1 MTPAPAPSPAAPRQG
16 PFQGFLERARHLAIR
31 GFHAYASWLTRQ
43 SWWRFTLY
51 SILLLIIVS
60 ILSELPPFSWKTGPS
75 PAAWPAKPAAKAADA
90 SPGTGREAPHPPSP
104 PATPTT
110 PTTPTGGRDAPPAS
124 DPHEVRIAVGD
135 SQLILQIADPSK
147 AEPPEVRQALKD
159 VRHALAEIQV
169 QLKDAK
175 IPPGLIRIE
184 TSGNDTN
191 TNPGT
196 TDGDDEEDAEEDEE
210 TTEPHIETL
219 GDHLENL
226 ALLMIF
232 VSIPLKIAYQG
243 QQRAQAVAVQAVQT
257 AETEALRRQV
267 TEARLAAMQAQV
279 EPHFLFNTLGS
290 IEHLIETDP
299 ARAGRMQRSL
309 ITFLREA
316 MPLLRETQSD
326 TFRDLGRELAIVTPY
341 LDLLKMRMEE
351 RLRAEIRI
359 PAGLMSAEFPPMML
373 QSLVENSIRHGLEPR
388 PEGGLITLDAAVVDG
403 RLTVSVSDTGI
414 GFGHSNHPGS
424 GVGLTN
430 IRERLRL
437 LYGDKASLRTIS
449 PASGGSVVSIE
460 IPYRSRTGP
469 SAPPAAPASPVSAH
483 ENPSA

>member
-1 MTPAPAPSPAAPRQG
+1 MSLDSASTPEGEPKSP
-16 PFQGFLERARHLAIR
+16 FHGFMERARRIAVH
-31 GFHAYASWLTRQ
+31 GFHGYASWLTRQ

-51 SILLLIIVS
+51 SILLLIITA
-60 ILSELPPFSWKTGPS
+60 ILSELPPFSWNIGSSPATRSARHHASKAHVTPETGPLAPKPPIPPTP
-75 PAAWPAKPAAKAADA
+75 PAASNA
-90 SPGTGREAPHPPSP
+90 PPS
-104 PATPTT
+104 AK
-110 PTTPTGGRDAPPAS
+110 
-124 DPHEVRIAVGD
+124 DPNKVHIALGD
-135 SQLILQIADPSK
+135 SLLTIHIDDLSK
-147 AEPPEVRQALKD
+147 IESLKAKEALEDVHQALEE
-159 VRHALAEIQV
+159 VQAL
-169 QLKDAK
+169 LKDRK
-175 IPPGLIRIE
+175 IPPGFIRIE
-184 TSGNDTN
+184 TADSHSHSAEDDIDNDN
-191 TNPGT
+191 RES
-196 TDGDDEEDAEEDEE
+196 EERPA
-210 TTEPHIETL
+210 ETL
-219 GDHLENL
+219 GDHLPNL
-226 ALLMIF
+226 ALLIIF

-267 TEARLAAMQAQV
+267 TEARLAAMQAQI

-290 IEHLIETDP
+290 IEHLIEIDP

-316 MPLLRETQSD
+316 MPTLRETQANA
-326 TFRDLGRELAIVTPY
+326 FRDLGRELAIVTPY
-341 LDLLKMRMEE
+341 LELLKMRMEE

-373 QSLVENSIRHGLEPR
+373 QSLVENAIRHGLEPR
-388 PEGGLITLDAAVVDG
+388 PEGGLITLDAAVADG

-437 LYGDKASLRTIS
+437 LYGDKASLRTVA

-469 SAPPAAPASPVSAH
+469 SAPTSTMASSI
-483 ENPSA
+483 PSHDTPYA

>member
-1 MTPAPAPSPAAPRQG
+1 
-16 PFQGFLERARHLAIR
+16 
-31 GFHAYASWLTRQ
+31 
-43 SWWRFTLY
+43 
-51 SILLLIIVS
+51 
-60 ILSELPPFSWKTGPS
+60 
-75 PAAWPAKPAAKAADA
+75 
-90 SPGTGREAPHPPSP
+90 
-104 PATPTT
+104 
-110 PTTPTGGRDAPPAS
+110 
-124 DPHEVRIAVGD
+124 
-135 SQLILQIADPSK
+135 
-147 AEPPEVRQALKD
+147 
-159 VRHALAEIQV
+159 
-169 QLKDAK
+169 
-175 IPPGLIRIE
+175 
-184 TSGNDTN
+184 
-191 TNPGT
+191 
-196 TDGDDEEDAEEDEE
+196 EDAEEDEE

-219 GDHLENL
+219 GDHLENR

>member
-43 SWWRFTLY
+43 SWWRFTLH
-51 SILLLIIVS
+51 SFLLLIIAA
-60 ILSELPPFSWKTGPS
+60 ILSELPPFSWRIGPPPTARSLKPIAPTAPAS
-75 PAAWPAKPAAKAADA
+75 PAARPMASEPSTSPTPPTAASPDVPPAK
-90 SPGTGREAPHPPSP
+90 GTNR
-104 PATPTT
+104 
-110 PTTPTGGRDAPPAS
+110 
-124 DPHEVRIAVGD
+124 VRISVGD
-135 SQLILQIADPSK
+135 SLLNIQIGDPSK
-147 AEPPEVRQALKD
+147 AESPEAQQALKE
-159 VRHALAEIQV
+159 VQHALQELEAE
-169 QLKDAK
+169 LRDAK
-175 IPPGLIRIE
+175 IPPGLIQIE
-184 TSGNDTN
+184 TSDSESS
-191 TNPGT
+191 
-196 TDGDDEEDAEEDEE
+196 DEDDEEDAEE
-210 TTEPHIETL
+210 PPIETL
-219 GDHLENL
+219 GDHLPNL
-226 ALLMIF
+226 ALLMIL

-243 QQRAQAVAVQAVQT
+243 QQRAQAVAIQAVQN

-351 RLRAEIRI
+351 RLRTEIRI

-403 RLTVSVSDTGI
+403 RLTVSVSDTGV

-460 IPYRSRTGP
+460 IPYRSQTGP
-469 SAPPAAPASPVSAH
+469 STPPAAPASPVSAH

>member
-1 MTPAPAPSPAAPRQG
+1 MSSTPSPSPAGFKQG
-16 PFQGFLERARHLAIR
+16 PLKGFLEHTRHLAVR
-31 GFHAYASWLTRQ
+31 GFHGYASWLTRQ

-51 SILLLIIVS
+51 SILLLIITG
-60 ILSELPPFSWKTGPS
+60 ILSGLPPFSWKIGSS
-75 PAAWPAKPAAKAADA
+75 PAARSARRHVLNAHVTAETGPLAPKPPIPPTPPAASNAAPSAKDPNKVHIALGDTLLTIHIDDLSKIESLKAK
-90 SPGTGREAPHPPSP
+90 EALEDVH
-104 PATPTT
+104 
-110 PTTPTGGRDAPPAS
+110 
-124 DPHEVRIAVGD
+124 
-135 SQLILQIADPSK
+135 
-147 AEPPEVRQALKD
+147 QALEE
-159 VRHALAEIQV
+159 VQAL
-169 QLKDAK
+169 LKDRK
-175 IPPGLIRIE
+175 IPPGFIRIE
-184 TSGNDTN
+184 TADSHSHAAEDDSDNDN
-191 TNPGT
+191 
-196 TDGDDEEDAEEDEE
+196 DGRESEERPA
-210 TTEPHIETL
+210 ETL
-219 GDHLENL
+219 GDHLPNL
-226 ALLMIF
+226 ALLIIF

-257 AETEALRRQV
+257 AENETLRRQIM
-267 TEARLAAMQAQV
+267 EARLAAMQAQI

-290 IEHLIETDP
+290 IEHLIEIDP

-316 MPLLRETQSD
+316 MPTLRETQANA
-326 TFRDLGRELAIVTPY
+326 FRDLGRELAIVTPY
-341 LDLLKMRMEE
+341 LELLKMRMEE

-373 QSLVENSIRHGLEPR
+373 QSLVENAIRHGLEPR
-388 PEGGLITLDAAVVDG
+388 PEGGLITLDAAVADG

-437 LYGDKASLRTIS
+437 LYGDKASLRTVA

-469 SAPPAAPASPVSAH
+469 SASPVAPAIPIPSH
-483 ENPSA
+483 DTPSA

>member
-1 MTPAPAPSPAAPRQG
+1 MSSTFVPDQEAAAKG
-16 PFQGFLERARHLAIR
+16 PFQRFLERSQRLAVR

-51 SILLLIIVS
+51 SILLLIITG
-60 ILSELPPFSWKTGPS
+60 ILSELPPFSWKIGSS
-75 PAAWPAKPAAKAADA
+75 PAAQPPRHRAPTGSAT
-90 SPGTGREAPHPPSP
+90 PGTGPMAPTPPNP
-104 PATPTT
+104 PTPST
-110 PTTPTGGRDAPPAS
+110 PPTASNPTPSTK
-124 DPHEVRIAVGD
+124 DPNQVHIAVGD
-135 SQLILQIADPSK
+135 SVLTIQIEDKSK
-147 AEPPEVRQALKD
+147 IESQEAKQALKD
-159 VRHALAEIQV
+159 VEEALAEIQA
-169 QLKDAK
+169 QLKEAK

-184 TSGNDTN
+184 TDDDDDVDDNDC
-191 TNPGT
+191 
-196 TDGDDEEDAEEDEE
+196 DDESAEPEV
-210 TTEPHIETL
+210 ETL
-219 GDHLENL
+219 GDHLPNL
-226 ALLMIF
+226 ALLIIF

-257 AETEALRRQV
+257 AENETLRRQIM
-267 TEARLAAMQAQV
+267 EARLAAMQAQI

-299 ARAGRMQRSL
+299 PRAGRMQRSL
-309 ITFLREA
+309 IAFLREA
-316 MPLLRETQSD
+316 MPTIRETQAN

-341 LDLLKMRMEE
+341 LELLKMRMEE

-373 QSLVENSIRHGLEPR
+373 QSLVENAIRHGLEPR

-403 RLTVSVSDTGI
+403 RLTVSVSDTGV
-414 GFGHSNHPGS
+414 GFGHSNHPGG

-437 LYGDKASLRTIS
+437 LYGDRASLRTVS

-460 IPYRSRTGP
+460 IPYRSQTVP
-469 SAPPAAPASPVSAH
+469 SVPPVAVPAT
-483 ENPSA
+483 NPDHDKPIA

>member
-1 MTPAPAPSPAAPRQG
+1 MSSTFVSNREAAAKG
-16 PFQGFLERARHLAIR
+16 PFQGLLERTQRLAVR

-51 SILLLIIVS
+51 SILLLIITA
-60 ILSELPPFSWKTGPS
+60 ILSELPPFSWKIGSS
-75 PAAWPAKPAAKAADA
+75 PAAQPPRQPAPKA
-90 SPGTGREAPHPPSP
+90 SVIPGTGPMAPTPPNPPTPSTPPTAGHPTPS
-104 PATPTT
+104 TK
-110 PTTPTGGRDAPPAS
+110 
-124 DPHEVRIAVGD
+124 DPNQVHIAVGD
-135 SQLILQIADPSK
+135 SVLTIQIEDKSK
-147 AEPPEVRQALKD
+147 IESQEAKQALKD
-159 VRHALAEIQV
+159 VEEALAEIQA
-169 QLKDAK
+169 QLKEAK
-175 IPPGLIRIE
+175 IPPGLIRIGTDE
-184 TSGNDTN
+184 DDDDDDDDT
-191 TNPGT
+191 
-196 TDGDDEEDAEEDEE
+196 EAK
-210 TTEPHIETL
+210 EPHIETL
-219 GDHLENL
+219 GDHLPNL

-257 AETEALRRQV
+257 AENETLRRQIM
-267 TEARLAAMQAQV
+267 EARLAAMQAQI

-299 ARAGRMQRSL
+299 PRAGRMQRSL
-309 ITFLREA
+309 IAFLREA
-316 MPLLRETQSD
+316 MPTIRETQAN

-341 LDLLKMRMEE
+341 LELLKMRMEE

-373 QSLVENSIRHGLEPR
+373 QSLVENAIRHGLEPR

-403 RLTVSVSDTGI
+403 RLTVSVSDTGV

-437 LYGDKASLRTIS
+437 LYGDRASLRTVS

-469 SAPPAAPASPVSAH
+469 STPPVAMPTT
-483 ENPSA
+483 NPDHDKPIA

>member
-1 MTPAPAPSPAAPRQG
+1 MSSAPTPSSTAPGQG
-16 PFQGFLERARHLAIR
+16 PLPRWLERTRHVAVR
-31 GFHAYASWLTRQ
+31 GFHVYTSWLTRQ
-43 SWWRFTLY
+43 NWWRFTLY
-51 SILLLIIVS
+51 SILLLIITA
-60 ILSELPPFSWKTGPS
+60 ILSELPPFSWRIGPPPTARSLKPTAPTGHAS
-75 PAAWPAKPAAKAADA
+75 PAARPVASEPSTSPTPPTASQEVPPAK
-90 SPGTGREAPHPPSP
+90 GTNQ
-104 PATPTT
+104 
-110 PTTPTGGRDAPPAS
+110 
-124 DPHEVRIAVGD
+124 VRISVGD
-135 SQLILQIADPSK
+135 SLLNLQIGDPSK
-147 AEPPEVRQALKD
+147 AESPEAQQALKE
-159 VRHALAEIQV
+159 VQHALQEIEAE
-169 QLKDAK
+169 LRDAK
-175 IPPGLIRIE
+175 IPPGLIQIE
-184 TSGNDTN
+184 MSDSESNDE
-191 TNPGT
+191 
-196 TDGDDEEDAEEDEE
+196 DDEEDAEE
-210 TTEPHIETL
+210 PPIETL
-219 GDHLENL
+219 GDHLPNL
-226 ALLMIF
+226 ALLIIF

-243 QQRAQAVAVQAVQT
+243 QQRAQAVAAQAVQT

-267 TEARLAAMQAQV
+267 TEARLAAMQAQI

-316 MPLLRETQSD
+316 MPTLRETQPNA
-326 TFRDLGRELAIVTPY
+326 FRNLGRELAIVTPY

-351 RLRAEIRI
+351 RLRTEIRI
-359 PAGLMSAEFPPMML
+359 PAGLLSAEFPPMIL

-414 GFGHSNHPGS
+414 GFGHSSHAGS

-430 IRERLRL
+430 IRERLKL

-460 IPYRSRTGP
+460 IPHRPQTGP
-469 SAPPAAPASPVSAH
+469 SAPTATAAAPMSAH